1 MNSIVDIAAVSKDVP
16 TKFGAEWEGG
26 YFGGILT
33 FGGDVYGQVIS
44 PKALGDIGPAIWH
57 SDYTLITGADSF
69 FDGLGNTKAMAE
81 AGSEIAQQVLELRIN
96 GRDDWHIGSRDQVE
110 LMYRGLKPTT
120 DENDV
125 YRYGDNP
132 SSLPPGYP
140 YTLHLPGQ
148 TEVELFRDG
157 CAEAFE
163 ATWYFTSTQYSA
175 NNAWGQHFDDGLQ
188 NLALKGTRGR
198 FRAVRMIKIL

>member
-16 TKFGAEWEGG
+16 TKFGTEWEGG

-44 PKALGDIGPAIWH
+44 PKALGDLGPAIWH
-57 SDYTLITGADSF
+57 RDYSLIDGAGSF

-81 AGSEIAQQVLELRIN
+81 AGSEIAQQVLDLRIN
-96 GRDDWHIGSRDQVE
+96 GRDDWHIGARDQVE
-110 LMYRGLKPTT
+110 LMYRGFKPTT
-120 DENDV
+120 DENYV
-125 YRYGDNP
+125 YRNGDNP
-132 SSLPPGYP
+132 SSLPVGYP
-140 YTLHLPGQ
+140 YSIHLPGQ
-148 TEVELFRDG
+148 TPVELFREG
-157 CAEAFE
+157 TAEAFE

-175 NNAWGQHFDDGLQ
+175 GNAWGQDFDDGTQ
-188 NLALKGTRGR
+188 YYALKYYIGR

>member
-1 MNSIVDIAAVSKDVP
+1 MNSIVDLSAVSKDVP
-16 TKFGAEWEGG
+16 TKFGTEWEGG

-33 FGGDVYGQVIS
+33 FGGDVYGQVIA
-44 PKALGDIGPAIWH
+44 PKAAGDLGPAIWH
-57 SDYTLITGADSF
+57 PDEKLIAGADSF
-69 FDGLGNTKAMAE
+69 FDGLSNTQAMAE
-81 AGSEIAQQVLELRIN
+81 AGSEIAQKVLDLRIN

-120 DENDV
+120 DENYV

-157 CAEAFE
+157 GAEAFE
-163 ATWYFTSTQYSA
+163 STWYFTSTQCSA
-175 NNAWGQHFDDGLQ
+175 YYAWFQYFGDGCQ
-188 NLALKGTRGR
+188 YTTYKYDGGR